1 MYRHLDYRYT
11 GTIYRLPTHLKYRP
25 VPSNTTEL
33 CMSEGLPLHVD
44 YRYSVPIHLDCR
56 YNTPGLQICSTNT
69 PGLQICSIN
78 TPGLQICSI
87 NTPGLQICSINT
99 RGLQTHLDYRYVVS
113 IHLDYRH
120 TWIHVYRS
128 TNTPGLSLPVHTSDP
143 TRPELQ
149 TCKYLYR
156 RRPCVLV
163 NGSRC
168 LYRFSPVQERGGRV
182 HRLEAMVTT
191 TQKQY
196 ICIPNNEQTT
206 CLS

>member
-99 RGLQTHLDYRYVVS
+99 PGLQTHLDTCVPVYQY
-113 IHLDYRH
+113 
-120 TWIHVYRS
+120 TWIKSPCPHIW
-128 TNTPGLSLPVHTSDP
+128 PHTSWTPNVQVPVP
-143 TRPELQ
+143 TQTMCVGKRLQ
-149 TCKYLYR
+149 
-156 RRPCVLV
+156 VFISV
-163 NGSRC
+163 
-168 LYRFSPVQERGGRV
+168 
-182 HRLEAMVTT
+182 
-191 TQKQY
+191 
-196 ICIPNNEQTT
+196 
-206 CLS
+206 